1 MNMKKVL
8 KAAELLRSKETQAYK
23 VLRTEARNRL
33 LELEYKMPEWLKE
46 HFRKFLQETLDMPAS
61 RSRIE
66 WAQHLIARHDRWLLK
81 RGYIKEV
88 DNG

>member
-8 KAAELLRSKETQAYK
+8 KAAELLRSKEARDYK
-23 VLRTEARNRL
+23 VLRTEVRNRL

-46 HFRKFLQETLDMPAS
+46 HFRKFLRETLDMPAS

-66 WAQHLIARHDRWLLK
+66 WARQLIVRHDRWLLK
-81 RGYIKEV
+81 HGYIKE
-88 DNG
+88 